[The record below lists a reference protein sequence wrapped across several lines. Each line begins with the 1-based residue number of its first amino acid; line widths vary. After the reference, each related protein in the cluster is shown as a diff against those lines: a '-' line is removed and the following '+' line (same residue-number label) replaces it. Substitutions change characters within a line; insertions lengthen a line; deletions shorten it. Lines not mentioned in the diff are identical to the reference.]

1 MKKIIIWMLS
11 ILLIASC
18 NSARIYDVE
27 TYIVAFKDGTFVTV
41 DAYNCMSH
49 EDSYEL
55 RNLDGNQFFDK
66 EQVKFIYIKNDKE
79 SEN

>member
-18 NSARIYDVE
+18 NSARIYDAE
-27 TYIVAFKDGTFVTV
+27 AYIVAFKDGTFVTV
-41 DAYNCMSH
+41 TAYDCVSH
-49 EDSYEL
+49 KDSYEL
-55 RNLDGNQFFDK
+55 RNLDGSQFFNKD
-66 EQVKFIYIKNDKE
+66 QVKFIYIKNDKE